1 MPDHKLHLV
10 VDHLVLG
17 RGYPEVHKFLDQ
29 FQPVLQSNHRM
40 YLHDKKAV
48 ELVWQ
53 ATGDYGTTNSAIL
66 HIILDNMSDEYGQV
80 EGTVKLLRACLLSS
94 H

>member
-1 MPDHKLHLV
+1 MPDHKLHLL

-48 ELVWQ
+48 ELV
-53 ATGDYGTTNSAIL
+53 
-66 HIILDNMSDEYGQV
+66 
-80 EGTVKLLRACLLSS
+80 
-94 H
+94 